1 MKNHLI
7 SRLIYTCG
15 ILLFLSWFQINPAYS
30 QPKSAIKNVVLVH
43 GAFADRAGW
52 EKVYRILTAK
62 GYHVV
67 MPQLPLTSLAEDVT
81 ALNLALDK
89 LDGPA
94 ILVGHSWSGT
104 VITQAGMHEKVAAL
118 VYIAAFEP
126 AEGENSFQW
135 VSSAPAA
142 PESGLLAPD
151 DKGYV
156 YYDKAKF
163 HAGFCAELSAA
174 DAAFMADD
182 QQPIKGAAFGD
193 KVTIAAWK
201 TKPSFAIVTANDK
214 SINPVIQRNMYNRAH
229 TPFIE
234 INSCHVAFL
243 SHSKEVADY
252 IMASA
257 QKAVKN

>member
-1 MKNHLI
+1 MKKHLI
-7 SRLIYTCG
+7 SRLFATCG
-15 ILLFLSWFQINPAYS
+15 ILLLVALLQVNSAFS
-30 QPKSAIKNVVLVH
+30 QSKPAIKNVVLVH

-52 EKVYRILTAK
+52 EKVYRLLTDK

-67 MPQLPLTSLAEDVT
+67 MPQLPLTSLAEDVQ

-94 ILVGHSWSGT
+94 VLVGHSWSGT
-104 VITQAGMHEKVAAL
+104 VITQAGLHEKVAAL

-142 PESGLLAPD
+142 PESGLLPPD
-151 DKGYV
+151 EKGFV

-201 TKPSFAIVTANDK
+201 TKPSYAIVTANDK
-214 SINPVIQRNMYNRAH
+214 SINPVIQRNMYTRAH

-234 INSCHVAFL
+234 LKSSHVAFL
-243 SHSKEVADY
+243 SHPKEVADY
-252 IMASA
+252 IITAA
-257 QKAVKN
+257 QKGVKN